1 MSYLLTEIALEMLG
15 YKFYDTNG
23 VFHLINFQQSMTA
36 AQTDLQ
42 AHPEEPSLMEYIEQ
56 QSDPET
62 DKNGHDQPQPPT
74 VPSTISL
81 RGTPVRAL
89 AKMMEYESDKLQNG
103 QEQQQ
108 KQQQQSNRLN
118 SPAEPES
125 SIVLP
130 KTSNSLRR
138 TPARAL
144 TKIMDY
150 ENFNI
155 RNQIIRRMEK
165 VLKKEAHIPNEVALQ
180 DCLNAELTK
189 IVKDADD
196 MHEFRKFLEERLRR
210 IDSRPYETY
219 MRTFGVE

>member
-36 AQTDLQ
+36 AQSDLQ
-42 AHPEEPSLMEYIEQ
+42 AHPEEPTLMEYIEQ
-56 QSDPET
+56 QLDTEP
-62 DKNGHDQPQPPT
+62 DKNGRDQPQPPT

-89 AKMMEYESDKLQNG
+89 AKMMEYETDKMQNG
-103 QEQQQ
+103 HE
-108 KQQQQSNRLN
+108 QQQQSNRLN
-118 SPAEPES
+118 GPAESEA

-138 TPARAL
+138 TPAKAL

-155 RNQIIRRMEK
+155 RSQIMRRMEK
-165 VLKKEAHIPNEVALQ
+165 ALKKEAPIPNEEALQ
-180 DCLNAELTK
+180 GCLNAEVTK
-189 IVKDADD
+189 IAKDADD
-196 MHEFRKFLEERLRR
+196 MHEFRQFLEERLRH

-219 MRTFGVE
+219 IRTFGVE